1 MHLMDSRTESQL
13 VQSARSGDRVAFEQL
28 YRKYNDR
35 IFNFSKRITG
45 SPEDAGDVTQETF
58 VRAWNALPKLR
69 ADETFG
75 VWLHR
80 IALNR
85 SRDAVKKKGREFA
98 LSMDSGA
105 TDAEGAPS
113 PLEIVSDKPTPE
125 NLLMDGEVRD
135 AVSKAVDSL
144 SDHHREVVTLH
155 HLEGM
160 DVEEVSEV
168 LGIPRGTVMS
178 RLSRAREALRRKL
191 SPYVEAGNDE
201 HRQ

>member
-1 MHLMDSRTESQL
+1 MDSRSESQL
-13 VQSARSGDRVAFEQL
+13 VQSARSGDKAAFEQL

-85 SRDAVKKKGREFA
+85 SRDTVKKKGREFT
-98 LSMDSGA
+98 LSIDSGA

-113 PLEIVSDKPTPE
+113 PLDLVSEEPTPE
-125 NLLMDGEVRD
+125 DSLMSVEDRS
-135 AVSKAVDSL
+135 AVIRAIDSL
-144 SDHHREVVTLH
+144 SEDHRLVVTLH

-201 HRQ
+201 HKQ